1 MAHVEDLRIDLG
13 VLLGTHPLSP
23 EEIKA
28 RRMAERESTIS
39 ELARETPRNMLLI
52 PAKALEKWL
61 DEEAK
66 K

>member
-1 MAHVEDLRIDLG
+1 MSHVEDRLVDLG

-23 EEIKA
+23 EETKA

-39 ELARETPRNMLLI
+39 ELAREIPRNMLLI
-52 PAKALEKWL
+52 PAKALDKWL
-61 DEEAK
+61 EEEAK

>member
-1 MAHVEDLRIDLG
+1 MTHVEDRRIDLG

-23 EEIKA
+23 EEMKA
-28 RRMAERESTIS
+28 RRMAVRASTIS

-52 PAKALEKWL
+52 PSKALEKWL
-61 DEEAK
+61 EEEAK